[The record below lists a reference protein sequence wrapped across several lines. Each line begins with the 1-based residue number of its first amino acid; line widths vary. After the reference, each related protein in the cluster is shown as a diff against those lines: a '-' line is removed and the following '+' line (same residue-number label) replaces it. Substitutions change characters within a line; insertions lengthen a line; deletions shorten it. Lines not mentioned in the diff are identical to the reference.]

1 MPIVANRWSSSIA
14 SHITHTRIEAQQDA
28 DNKNIQEFSLK
39 NQSFW
44 LLQWQRGTFPSRR
57 CWSSPIGF
65 HRCRHCC
72 GMTKSERPKLWFR
85 RMSQVTA
92 IWKPSQRAAGP
103 LLFRWFHPR
112 DDPVLTR
119 VTANDA
125 WGDQATRINLAHFS
139 ARHMC
144 YSC

>member
-57 CWSSPIGF
+57 C
-65 HRCRHCC
+65 
-72 GMTKSERPKLWFR
+72 
-85 RMSQVTA
+85 
-92 IWKPSQRAAGP
+92 
-103 LLFRWFHPR
+103 
-112 DDPVLTR
+112 
-119 VTANDA
+119 
-125 WGDQATRINLAHFS
+125 
-139 ARHMC
+139 
-144 YSC
+144 